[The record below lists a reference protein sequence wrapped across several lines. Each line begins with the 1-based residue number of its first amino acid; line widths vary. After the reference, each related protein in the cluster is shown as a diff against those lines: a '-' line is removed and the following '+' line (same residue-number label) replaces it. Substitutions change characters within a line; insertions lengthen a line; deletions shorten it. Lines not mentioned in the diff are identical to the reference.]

1 MMRHVGQHRPE
12 QHDHE
17 RLRDGDE
24 HERPARP
31 CRADDGQE
39 EQPRGREQQDRAPQA
54 GKAQQA
60 ALREHPPQH
69 AQRHRDLGPVVRGR
83 HHPERRVVGLDG
95 HALDH
100 ADDQAVRRYAE
111 QDLPRDGRGVL
122 VVEHPR
128 LALCRRLP
136 ALRAA
141 RQRGRDERQ
150 RHEHDGRRN
159 GRQQIDGHLERGAHG
174 HGAEDA
180 RDGLANVE
188 LRVERRP
195 LQVQPCHADARR
207 HRGRRGAGGPRQGQ
221 RHHQQQGRS
230 RLQRGQR
237 PIQLGRHALRL
248 ALPGQQHHRQHERR
262 QRDVQRDADD
272 HAAEVEPRAVRH
284 AVYPNMRCADAQ
296 VRHVEMPQH
305 VRQTHA
311 FLCPILRHGPSSC
324 VDPRPAFHPAI
335 LYADLAARQK
345 KQGRKRKT
353 GAALATPVGLPEPAL
368 SR

>member
-1 MMRHVGQHRPE
+1 MI
-12 QHDHE
+12 
-17 RLRDGDE
+17 RL
-24 HERPARP
+24 
-31 CRADDGQE
+31 
-39 EQPRGREQQDRAPQA
+39 
-54 GKAQQA
+54 
-60 ALREHPPQH
+60 
-69 AQRHRDLGPVVRGR
+69 
-83 HHPERRVVGLDG
+83 
-95 HALDH
+95 
-100 ADDQAVRRYAE
+100 YE
-111 QDLPRDGRGVL
+111 QDLPRDGHGVL

-128 LALCRRLP
+128 LALRRRLL

-141 RQRGRDERQ
+141 RQRGRGERQ

-159 GRQQIDGHLERGAHG
+159 GRQQVDGHLERGAYG